1 MSPVSPSGRRRRLYK
16 KLETMLRS
24 VLKSKI
30 HRATVTDAD
39 LHYEGSVSIDEDL
52 LEAADLLPNEH
63 VHIWDVT
70 NGNRFETYA
79 LKGKR
84 GSGTICINGAA
95 AHLAKKGDIVIITS
109 FAILDEK
116 ELKKHTP
123 QVVLVNSQNKIVK
136 KC

>member
-1 MSPVSPSGRRRRLYK
+1 
-16 KLETMLRS
+16 MLRS

-52 LEAADLLPNEH
+52 LKASDILPYEH

-79 LKGKR
+79 LAAKK

-95 AHLAKKGDIVIITS
+95 AHLAKTGDLIIITS
-109 FAILDEK
+109 FAALEEK
-116 ELKKHTP
+116 KLKKHEP
-123 QVVLVNSQNKIVK
+123 RVVLLDSKNRIVK
-136 KC
+136 KKSK

>member
-1 MSPVSPSGRRRRLYK
+1 MF
-16 KLETMLRS
+16 RS
-24 VLKSKI
+24 ILKSKI

-39 LHYEGSVSIDEDL
+39 LHYEGSVTVDANL
-52 LEAADLLPNEH
+52 MEASNLIPNEH

-79 LKGKR
+79 LMGER

-116 ELKKHTP
+116 ELKKHEP
-123 QVVLVNSQNKIVK
+123 KVILVDSKNRIIK
-136 KC
+136 KKV

>member
-1 MSPVSPSGRRRRLYK
+1 MEGATLAPMMTRTY
-16 KLETMLRS
+16 MFRS
-24 VLKSKI
+24 ILKSKI

-39 LHYEGSVSIDEDL
+39 LHYEGSVTIDEDL

-70 NGNRFETYA
+70 NGNRFETYT
-79 LKGKR
+79 LKGKK

-95 AHLAKKGDIVIITS
+95 AHLAKKGDIIIITS

-116 ELKKHTP
+116 ELKKHKP
-123 QVVLVNSQNKIVK
+123 KVVLVNSQNKIVK
-136 KC
+136 KS

>member
-1 MSPVSPSGRRRRLYK
+1 MIEPP
-16 KLETMLRS
+16 EAEDTMLRS
-24 VLKSKI
+24 ILKSKI

-84 GSGTICINGAA
+84 GSGTVCINGAA
-95 AHLAKKGDIVIITS
+95 AHLAKKGDIIIITT
-109 FAILDEK
+109 FALLDEK
-116 ELKKHTP
+116 ELKKHVP
-123 QVVLVNSQNKIVK
+123 QVVLVNSENKIVK
-136 KC
+136 KF